1 MQSTLKVSK
10 KTHPRVL
17 PQLRALKVPL
27 DAPAKVKAGTGET
40 GSLLANQADFQHGR
54 GERPAPS
61 DGAGPSPS
69 PQGEE
74 KSGVTRVFVR
84 ASDGRS
90 LMLCQPVKAHQLLRS
105 GRARTHKLYPC

>member
-1 MQSTLKVSK
+1 M
-10 KTHPRVL
+10 L
-17 PQLRALKVPL
+17 PQSRALKVSVEVSG
-27 DAPAKVKAGTGET
+27 KVKPGTIGT
-40 GSLLANQADFQHGR
+40 GSLPVDQAGFQHRR

>member
-74 KSGVTRVFVR
+74 KSGVTRVFKPCR
-84 ASDGRS
+84 ISAFLQGRIRFRFPKGQRHYVINQ
-90 LMLCQPVKAHQLLRS
+90 CAI
-105 GRARTHKLYPC
+105 